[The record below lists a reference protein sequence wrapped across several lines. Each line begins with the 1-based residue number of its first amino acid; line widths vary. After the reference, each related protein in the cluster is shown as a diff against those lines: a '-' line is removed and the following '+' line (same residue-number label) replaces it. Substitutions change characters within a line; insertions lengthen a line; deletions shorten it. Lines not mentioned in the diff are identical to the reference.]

1 MAKDDREVARLTSVQ
16 RRLLAVALVPL
27 FMSLLSVSIVN
38 VVLPSIQSSIG
49 ASNTALQWV
58 LTGYTLAF
66 GVLLVPAGRAGDLY
80 GRARLFILG
89 VALFGLASL
98 AAGLAPSELVLNIAR
113 AFMGFGSGLL
123 NPQTVGLI
131 QQYFQGEQ
139 RGRAFGLFGSIV
151 GVSVA
156 IGPVL
161 GGGLIAILGP
171 DWGWRSAFLINV
183 PIAVVAIIT
192 AVIWLPASAWRALP
206 ETLRAG
212 TTGKRPDL
220 DPVGIIL
227 LSLATLTLML
237 PFLQSDAGGW
247 IWSLL
252 GLSALLVFLW
262 VRWEDRYKARGRSPM
277 VDVALFRIR
286 TFANGSLLVG
296 LYFTGMTSV
305 WVVVALYLQLGQ
317 GYSALEAGLVGL
329 PSAIMSAISAAI
341 AGRHVVRVG
350 RKIVLFGISMLLVG
364 LIGSG
369 LVLVLHD
376 RLGISIWWLLASM
389 AFVGFGQ
396 GNVVSPNQT
405 LALREVPLTY
415 AGSAGGIMQTGQR
428 IGTAVG
434 IALNTAIF
442 FAAQAAF
449 GWTPAI
455 LITFGSIAAIVVLSG
470 VVGVVDWMQDRR
482 VDPHGEVGTAPQE

>member
-1 MAKDDREVARLTSVQ
+1 MAKGGRHDEAKLSRDQ
-16 RRLLAVALVPL
+16 QQLLGVALVPL

-38 VVLPSIQSSIG
+38 VVLPSIQWSIG
-49 ASNTALQWV
+49 ASNTGLQWV

-89 VALFGLASL
+89 LSLFGLASL
-98 AAGLAPSELVLNIAR
+98 AAGLAPNELVLNIAR
-113 AFMGFGSGLL
+113 VFMGFGSGFL

-139 RGRAFGLFGSIV
+139 RGRAFGMFGSMV

-161 GGGLIAILGP
+161 GGALIALLGP
-171 DWGWRSAFLINV
+171 DWGWRAAFLINV
-183 PIAVVAIIT
+183 PIAVVGIIT
-192 AVIWLPASAWRALP
+192 AVFWLPGSAWRALP
-206 ETLRAG
+206 QVVGDSPGRA
-212 TTGKRPDL
+212 RPDL
-220 DPVGIIL
+220 DPVGILL
-227 LSLATLTLML
+227 LSAATLATML
-237 PFLQSDAGGW
+237 PFVQSESGGW

-252 GLSALLVFLW
+252 AVAAVLFLAW
-262 VRWEDRYKARGRSPM
+262 VRWEARYKARGRSPM
-277 VDVALFRIR
+277 VDMALFRVR
-286 TFANGSLLVG
+286 TFANGSLLIG

-305 WVVVALYLQLGQ
+305 WVVMALYLQLGQ

-329 PSAIMSAISAAI
+329 PSAIMSAIAAAI

-350 RKIVLFGISMLLVG
+350 RKIVLFGIGMLLTG
-364 LIGSG
+364 LLGSG
-369 LVLVLHD
+369 LVLILHD
-376 RLGISIWWLLASM
+376 RFGTSIWWLLLSM
-389 AFVGFGQ
+389 AFIGLGQ

-405 LALREVPLTY
+405 LSLREVPLTY

-434 IALNTAIF
+434 IAMNTAIF
-442 FAAQAAF
+442 FAAQIAF
-449 GWTPAI
+449 GWTAAI
-455 LITFGSIAAIVVLSG
+455 LITFGSIATLVAISA
-470 VVGVVDWMQDRR
+470 VVGVIDWRQDRKGGPGR
-482 VDPHGEVGTAPQE
+482 PRTRR